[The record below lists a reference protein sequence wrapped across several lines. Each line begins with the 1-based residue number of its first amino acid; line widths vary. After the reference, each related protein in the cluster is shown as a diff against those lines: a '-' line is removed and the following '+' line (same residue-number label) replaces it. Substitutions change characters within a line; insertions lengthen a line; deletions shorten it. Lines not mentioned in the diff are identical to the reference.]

1 VASRRTATVEE
12 LVELWNS
19 GDMDRFLESLA
30 PDFEFTPDPS
40 FPDAGVYRGDEVKGW
55 MRDWAETWQDNELEI
70 LGSVE
75 HRRAVILDCR
85 WHLAAPQS
93 GDEIPVSD
101 FSMVLWS
108 IAMGTICPRGWP
120 PSSIASGHSRRPGLL
135 ADSPVNGCMLRST
148 RLGCLKKPTE
158 EARGG

>member
-1 VASRRTATVEE
+1 MASRRTATVEE

-30 PDFEFTPDPS
+30 PDFEFMPDPS
-40 FPDAGVYRGDEVKGW
+40 FPDAGVYRGDEMRGW

-75 HRRAVILDCR
+75 HGRAVILDCR

-101 FSMVLWS
+101 FSLVLWFDRDQDDL
-108 IAMGTICPRGWP
+108 P
-120 PSSIASGHSRRPGLL
+120 
-135 ADSPVNGCMLRST
+135 T
-148 RLGCLKKPTE
+148 RMAAFFDRERALQ
-158 EARGG
+158 EAGVTG

>member
-19 GDMDRFLESLA
+19 GEMDRFLESLA

-40 FPDAGVYRGDEVKGW
+40 FPDAGVYRGDEMKGW

-75 HRRAVILDCR
+75 HGRAVILDCR

-93 GDEIPVSD
+93 GDEIPVGD
-101 FSMVLWS
+101 FSMVLWFD
-108 IAMGTICPRGWP
+108 RD
-120 PSSIASGHSRRPGLL
+120 
-135 ADSPVNGCMLRST
+135 ADDLPT
-148 RLGCLKKPTE
+148 RMAAFFDRERALQ
-158 EARGG
+158 EAGVTG